1 MAEASNP
8 TSSAPSSKSTGPL
21 AEPAATTLE
30 QQPEVQ
36 LEPIPPSLPDRNLF
50 LRLGELLIFLVAVVG
65 AVTLGLAVTSY
76 FRAHTYIAAYLLAY
90 AGFRCADLLVRE
102 EYGPDPARDALAR
115 RISDQAPLLVLFFAA
130 PFERTYFYGGEAP
143 RWLSGLALALEL
155 SGLWLA
161 LGARIQLGFFAWE
174 KHNGGER
181 RVLVRRGFYRFIRHP
196 LYAGLYL
203 ALLAWPIAYG
213 APITAV
219 FAAIIIGVVMN
230 RLIKREEA
238 QLIERYGD
246 EYRQYQEASDAMI
259 PNLW

>member
-1 MAEASNP
+1 MPEASDP
-8 TSSAPSSKSTGPL
+8 TPSPPQGKPTGPL
-21 AEPAATTLE
+21 ILPEAAKQE
-30 QQPEVQ
+30 AVPEII
-36 LEPIPPSLPDRNLF
+36 LEPIAPVLPDRNFF
-50 LRLGELLIFLVAVVG
+50 LRLGELMIFLVAVVG

-90 AGFRCADLLVRE
+90 AGFRAADLLVRE

-174 KHNGGER
+174 KHAGGER

-196 LYAGLYL
+196 VFAGLYL

-213 APITAV
+213 SPISAV
-219 FAAIIIGVVMN
+219 LAVVIIAMVMN
-230 RLIKREEA
+230 RLIQREET

-246 EYRQYQEASDAMI
+246 EYRQYQEESDAMI

>member
-1 MAEASNP
+1 MAEASDP
-8 TSSAPSSKSTGPL
+8 TPRQPQGKATGPL
-21 AEPAATTLE
+21 IL
-30 QQPEVQ
+30 PEMANLQALPELV
-36 LEPIPPSLPDRNLF
+36 LEPIAPVLPDRNFF
-50 LRLGELLIFLVAVVG
+50 LRLGELAIFLVAVVG

-90 AGFRCADLLVRE
+90 AGFRAADLLVRE

-115 RISDQAPLLVLFFAA
+115 RISDQAPLLILFFAA

-143 RWLSGLALALEL
+143 RWLSGFALALEL
-155 SGLWLA
+155 TGLWLA
-161 LGARIQLGFFAWE
+161 LGARTQLGFFSWE

-196 LYAGLYL
+196 VYAGLYL

-219 FAAIIIGVVMN
+219 LAIVIVAMVMN

-246 EYRQYQEASDAMI
+246 QYRQYQEESDAMI

>member
-1 MAEASNP
+1 MAEASDP
-8 TSSAPSSKSTGPL
+8 TSRPPRGKATGPL
-21 AEPAATTLE
+21 VLPDMANLQAL
-30 QQPEVQ
+30 PELV
-36 LEPIPPSLPDRNLF
+36 LEPIAPVLPDRNFF
-50 LRLGELLIFLVAVVG
+50 LRLGELAIFLVAVVG

-90 AGFRCADLLVRE
+90 AGFRAADLLVRE
-102 EYGPDPARDALAR
+102 EYGPDPKRDALAR
-115 RISDQAPLLVLFFAA
+115 RISDQAPLLILFFAA

-143 RWLSGLALALEL
+143 RWLSGFALALEL
-155 SGLWLA
+155 TGLWLA
-161 LGARIQLGFFAWE
+161 LGARIQLGFFSWE

-196 LYAGLYL
+196 VFAGLYL

-213 APITAV
+213 APISAV
-219 FAAIIIGVVMN
+219 LAVVIIAMVMN
-230 RLIKREEA
+230 RAIKREEA

-246 EYRQYQEASDAMI
+246 QYRQYQEESDAMI

>member
-8 TSSAPSSKSTGPL
+8 SAGAPSSKPTGPL
-21 AEPAATTLE
+21 IEPLAASLGLV
-30 QQPEVQ
+30 PEVP
-36 LEPIPPSLPDRNLF
+36 LEPIAPSLPDRNFF
-50 LRLGELLIFLVAVVG
+50 LRLGELTIFLVAVVG

-102 EYGPDPARDALAR
+102 EYGPNPARDDLAR

-196 LYAGLYL
+196 VYAGLYL
-203 ALLAWPIAYG
+203 ALMAWPIAYG
-213 APITAV
+213 APVTAV
-219 FAAIIIGVVMN
+219 FAIVIIGMTMN

-238 QLIERYGD
+238 QLIDRYGD
-246 EYRQYQEASDAMI
+246 QYLHYREESDAMI

>member
-1 MAEASNP
+1 MPEASDP
-8 TSSAPSSKSTGPL
+8 TPRQPQGKATGPL
-21 AEPAATTLE
+21 VL
-30 QQPEVQ
+30 PEMANLQALPELV
-36 LEPIPPSLPDRNLF
+36 LEPIAPVLPDRNFF
-50 LRLGELLIFLVAVVG
+50 LRLGELAIFLVAVVG

-90 AGFRCADLLVRE
+90 AGFRAADLLVRE
-102 EYGPDPARDALAR
+102 EYGPDPTRDALAR
-115 RISDQAPLLVLFFAA
+115 RISDQAPLLILFFAA

-143 RWLSGLALALEL
+143 RWLSGFALALEL
-155 SGLWLA
+155 TGLWLA
-161 LGARIQLGFFAWE
+161 LGARIQLGFFSWE
-174 KHNGGER
+174 KHNAGER

-196 LYAGLYL
+196 VFAGLYL

-219 FAAIIIGVVMN
+219 LAIVIVAMVMN

-246 EYRQYQEASDAMI
+246 QYRQYQEESDAMI
-259 PNLW
+259 PN